1 MLRVALPLSSPEVS
15 DPVVAHRAW
24 PALRLNGPTPA
35 TGLIHGPADFAA
47 NPANHNLPFMIPHDV
62 GKILVVRLSARG
74 DVAFASPLAGALR
87 RRFPL
92 AHIAWVAEDAAADVI
107 RHNPHLDEVIVLER
121 GAWRRMRRGWRW
133 GELAGAVTGFF
144 GALRERRFDVAIDAQ
159 GLLRSG
165 LVTYLSGAPVRIG
178 LGSRE
183 GSGRLMTAVVERGG
197 DRRAISSEYRYLAG
211 VLGLGTDPFPMEI
224 PRSRTEVE
232 AVERVIEEEGL
243 AEGFVVACPFTTR
256 FYKHWLEERWSSL
269 IRAIPERTGLGVVL
283 LGGPG
288 DRAAADRILRGAAKP
303 GSNPEAPHGASRFS
317 GPEATTAPLVDL
329 IGRTTLGEASAVVSR
344 CRALV
349 GVDTGLSHMAH
360 AYGRPAVLIFGS
372 NTPYLDPPGPSAM
385 ILHSGRAC
393 SPCRG
398 KLTCEGRIDC
408 MTDISVEQALAAVV
422 ACLEDG
428 GAPGAAEPVRAATA
442 RRDTGGGPETA
453 AAGTSGV
460 ATGR

>member
-1 MLRVALPLSSPEVS
+1 
-15 DPVVAHRAW
+15 
-24 PALRLNGPTPA
+24 
-35 TGLIHGPADFAA
+35 
-47 NPANHNLPFMIPHDV
+47 MIPHDV
-62 GKILVVRLSARG
+62 RKILVVRLSARG

-92 AHIAWVAEDAAADVI
+92 AHLAWVAEDAAADVI

-121 GAWRRMRRGWRW
+121 RAWRRMLRGWRW
-133 GELAGAVTGFF
+133 GALAGAVTGFF

-183 GSGRLMTAVVERGG
+183 GSPRLMTAVVERGG

-224 PRSRTEVE
+224 PRGRAEVE
-232 AVERVIEEEGL
+232 AVERVIKEEGL
-243 AEGFVVACPFTTR
+243 AKGFVVACPFTTR

-269 IRAIPERTGLGVVL
+269 IRVIRERTGLGVVL

-288 DRAAADRILRGAAKP
+288 DRASADRIVRGAARP
-303 GSNPEAPHGASRFS
+303 GSDSEEPQWAPRSS
-317 GPEATTAPLVDL
+317 GPEATAAPLVDL
-329 IGRTTLGEASAVVSR
+329 VGRTTLGEASAVVSR

-372 NTPYLDPPGPSAM
+372 NTPYLDPPGPAAR

-408 MTDISVEQALAAVV
+408 MTDISVEQALAAVA

-428 GAPGAAEPVRAATA
+428 GGSVAAGPVRDRTA
-442 RRDTGGGPETA
+442 RREAERRPETA
-453 AAGTSGV
+453 AVGASGEGG
-460 ATGR
+460 AR